1 MSRQAHSGR
10 LLRLT
15 AFLVLQAALHA
26 CADDATGAE
35 EACYPVDP
43 ELPIVPPSVPHCDWQ
58 IGELPAPPDGYEK
71 TNRVSVSFAP
81 TDDQPCDPCNVEL
94 FDMLLKAEI
103 ERECDAPY
111 AAFERG
117 CYVPPD
123 GTPGAGT
130 LCQVRGIYASDCT
143 PMN

>member
-1 MSRQAHSGR
+1 MHP
-10 LLRLT
+10 LRHFHRS
-15 AFLVLQAALHA
+15 FLWAALASLA
-26 CADDATGAE
+26 CADDDAPSDDA
-35 EACYPVDP
+35 ACYPVDP
-43 ELPIVPPSVPHCDWQ
+43 ELPIVPPIVPHCEWRP
-58 IGELPAPPDGYEK
+58 GEFPEPPEGYAQ
-71 TNRVSVSFAP
+71 THPVSVSFVP

-103 ERECDAPY
+103 ERECNAPY

-123 GTPGAGT
+123 GTAGAGT